1 MPEYAPQQSNTYIAF
16 VRIWDDHR
24 HLIPA
29 HLRMAS
35 ACIRTL
41 KTQLPEAL
49 YQLMPGDRSQSRHGY
64 GSDGLG
70 QLVQIDV
77 CYNRNGQA
85 QS

>member
-1 MPEYAPQQSNTYIAF
+1 
-16 VRIWDDHR
+16 
-24 HLIPA
+24 
-29 HLRMAS
+29 MAS

-70 QLVQIDV
+70 ELVQIDA